1 MEESEEVCGMRLGCG
16 FLPRLSSEYEVCF
29 TVEPAAMA
37 GIQRTREL
45 LVVVVTLSR
54 QKSGHCFLE
63 LEIGLYVLSLG
74 ST

>member
-1 MEESEEVCGMRLGCG
+1 
-16 FLPRLSSEYEVCF
+16 
-29 TVEPAAMA
+29 MA